1 MIIQRIGLSLLT
13 EGINNT
19 GSMPKS
25 SLTQILTTI
34 AAVVLLGCGS
44 NPKRVSGPEFQ
55 DCFRSGTGSM
65 HIYEYIGEKDGKFY
79 LRHLSMSLI
88 SKRKWNEKIL
98 YTEDS
103 EFDETFL
110 KQLRDQSKT
119 IENLET
125 KDK

>member
-1 MIIQRIGLSLLT
+1 
-13 EGINNT
+13 
-19 GSMPKS
+19 
-25 SLTQILTTI
+25 
-34 AAVVLLGCGS
+34 
-44 NPKRVSGPEFQ
+44 
-55 DCFRSGTGSM
+55 
-65 HIYEYIGEKDGKFY
+65 
-79 LRHLSMSLI
+79 MSLI

-103 EFDETFL
+103 ELDATFL

>member
-1 MIIQRIGLSLLT
+1 MKQLLIIITAL
-13 EGINNT
+13 
-19 GSMPKS
+19 
-25 SLTQILTTI
+25 
-34 AAVVLLGCGS
+34 VLVGCGS
-44 NPKRVSGPEFQ
+44 NQERVSGEKFQ
-55 DCFRSGTGSM
+55 ACLRSGPTSM

-103 EFDETFL
+103 ELDSTFL

-119 IENLET
+119 IVILET